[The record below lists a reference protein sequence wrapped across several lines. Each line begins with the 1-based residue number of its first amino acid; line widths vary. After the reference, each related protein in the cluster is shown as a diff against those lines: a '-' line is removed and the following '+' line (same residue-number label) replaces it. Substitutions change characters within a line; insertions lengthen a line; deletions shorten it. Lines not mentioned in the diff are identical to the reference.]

1 MAKIRK
7 QRQAMEAR
15 NAGFDADAERKR
27 PTATEEEQPIDRKQ
41 FGPGHYKDSIPP
53 SQRKWNK
60 GLGYDYKTPRH
71 KGEQPKRKNN
81 KKE

>member
-7 QRQAMEAR
+7 QKQMMEAR
-15 NAGFDADAERKR
+15 NAGFDAEAERKR
-27 PTATEEEQPIDRKQ
+27 PVATEEEQPIDRKQ

-60 GLGYDYKTPRH
+60 GLGKEYRTEYA
-71 KGEQPKRKNN
+71 KGERKT
-81 KKE
+81 KKK